1 MKGEILMADTL
12 ISHTVTEDKITDVW
26 KTERGCTIIVNR
38 PILTEEE
45 RARRMKNLERA
56 AARLLMSK
64 KEPTVS
70 A

>member
-1 MKGEILMADTL
+1 MADTL

-26 KTERGCTIIVNR
+26 KTERGCTIIVHR

-64 KEPTVS
+64 REPTKPHRGVL
-70 A
+70 

>member
-26 KTERGCTIIVNR
+26 QTERGCTIIVHR

-45 RARRMKNLERA
+45 RAIRMKNLERA

-64 KEPTVS
+64 REPTQT